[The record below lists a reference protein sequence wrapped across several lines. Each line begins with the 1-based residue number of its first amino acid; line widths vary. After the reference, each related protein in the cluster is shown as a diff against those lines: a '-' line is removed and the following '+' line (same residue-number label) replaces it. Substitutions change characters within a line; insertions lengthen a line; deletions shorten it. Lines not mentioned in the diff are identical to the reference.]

1 MKRLIAFAGQMGS
14 GKSYAADYL
23 CREFGYTRV
32 KFASPLK
39 DMLRTLGLTEAHIE
53 GELKSKPCELLCGK
67 TPRWAMQTLG
77 TEWGRDLIGNGLW
90 GNIWQQRVEALL
102 RQNLPVVVDDCRFK
116 DEAERVRRMGGTVV
130 LLLDL
135 SQKPDETH
143 SSEVI
148 DVGPC
153 MVIDNTAKDS
163 NRLIESLTAT
173 VLGIESAVLH
183 DEDNGNPEQ
192 PNGCGH

>member
-39 DMLRTLGLTEAHIE
+39 DMLRTLGLTETHIE
-53 GELKSKPCELLCGK
+53 GELKNKPCELLCGK

-102 RQNLPVVVDDCRFK
+102 RQNRPVVVDDCRFK

-148 DVGPC
+148 DVAPC
-153 MVIDNTAKDS
+153 MAIDNTAKDS
-163 NRLIESLTAT
+163 RRLIEGLTAT
-173 VLGIESAVLH
+173 VLGIESAVLDYEH
-183 DEDNGNPEQ
+183 NGP
-192 PNGCGH
+192 PK